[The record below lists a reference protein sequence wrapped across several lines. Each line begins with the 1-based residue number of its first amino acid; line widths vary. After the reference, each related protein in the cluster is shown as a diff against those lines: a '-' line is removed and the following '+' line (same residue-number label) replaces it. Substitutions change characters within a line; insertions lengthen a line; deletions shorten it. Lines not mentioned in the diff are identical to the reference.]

1 MTVSELGFIILN
13 AICVM
18 IIAFGLSKI
27 SIKVHGNKKPVIWF
41 SLITIIWLTFTGF
54 VADNGLL
61 NDFSSFP
68 PKLMPVILLPPLILI
83 LVLTFSKAL
92 TKLLLQVPIVWLIYF
107 QVFRVVVELL
117 IWGLHKQGLAPVQ
130 MSFEGLN
137 YDIWVGLTAPLVAYL
152 YQKRKISVTGLKV
165 WNVCGILILL
175 NILVIAVLSMPTP
188 MQVFMNDPA
197 NTIVA
202 TFPVVWLPALLVP
215 LAYGMHALSLR
226 QLRLIKKHNRN

>member
-1 MTVSELGFIILN
+1 MTVSELGFIVLS

-41 SLITIIWLTFTGF
+41 LLISTIWLSFTGI
-54 VADNGLL
+54 VASKGLL
-61 NDFSSFP
+61 SDFSSFP
-68 PKLMPVILLPPLILI
+68 PKLMPVVLLPPLFLI
-83 LVLTFSKAL
+83 LGLTFSKAL

-107 QVFRVVVELL
+107 QVFRVAVELL
-117 IWGLHKQGLAPVQ
+117 IWGLHQQGLAPVQ

-152 YQKRKISVTGLKV
+152 YQKKKISVIGLKV

-188 MQVFMNDPA
+188 MRVFMNDPA

-215 LAYGMHALSLR
+215 FAYGMHALSLR
-226 QLRLIKKHNRN
+226 QLRLIATNERD